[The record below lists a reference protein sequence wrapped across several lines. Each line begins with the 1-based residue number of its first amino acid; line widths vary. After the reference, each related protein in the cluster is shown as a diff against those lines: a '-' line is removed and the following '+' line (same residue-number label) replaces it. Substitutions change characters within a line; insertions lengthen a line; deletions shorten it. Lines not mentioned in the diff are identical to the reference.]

1 LTVAAGASTDLWQRP
16 AELLQRLIR
25 FDTTN
30 PPGNERECI
39 AFIEGLLSDAGIESN
54 RFARDPDRPNLV
66 ARLPGRGAAA
76 PLLLYGHVDVVS
88 TAGQS
93 WSHDPFGGEER
104 EGYVWGRGAVD
115 MKGGVAMMISAL
127 LRAKA
132 EGLEPAGDVIFC
144 ALADEEA
151 MGRYGAEWLV
161 REHPELFAD
170 VRYALGEFGGFTTH
184 LAGRRFYPIQVAE
197 KQVCTLAATIRGPG
211 GHGSIPQRGGTT
223 ARLARML
230 SRLDREGLPIHVT
243 PVVHQMLTAVA
254 SHLPRPQALLVRQL
268 ERPAFARAALPRM
281 GDRARV
287 LSAVLRNTASPTIIE
302 TSKKFNVIPSE
313 IEVTLDGR
321 ILPGYEPDDLLRELR
336 ALIGDDIELEVKL
349 FDPSPADPDLSMLG
363 MLGEIL
369 ERADPGAAAVPLL
382 MAGVTDGRFFSRLGI
397 QTYGF
402 TPLKLPAGFDF
413 WSGVHGSDERVPV
426 EAIAF
431 GADAMHTALARFGQT
446 AGGHD

>member
-1 LTVAAGASTDLWQRP
+1 LTVTGGVSTDVWQRP

-39 AFIEGLLSDAGIESN
+39 AFIEGLMSDAGIGSN
-54 RFARDPDRPNLV
+54 RFAREPDRPSLV
-66 ARLPGRGAAA
+66 ARFPGRGAAP

-93 WSHDPFGGEER
+93 WTNDPFGGEER
-104 EGYVWGRGAVD
+104 DGYVWGRGAVD
-115 MKGGVAMMISAL
+115 MKGGVAMMIAAL

-132 EGLEPAGDVIFC
+132 EDLQPAGDVIFC

-161 REHPELFAD
+161 REHPELFAG

-197 KQVCTLAATIRGPG
+197 KQVCTLRATIRRPG
-211 GHGSIPQRGGTT
+211 GHGSIPLRGGAT

-230 SRLDREGLPIHVT
+230 ARLDREGLPIHVT
-243 PVVHQMLTAVA
+243 PVVRQMLRAVA
-254 SHLPRPQALLVRQL
+254 GHLPRAQALLARQL

-287 LSAVLRNTASPTIIE
+287 LSAVLRNTVSPTIIE

-321 ILPGYEPDDLLRELR
+321 ILPGYEPDDLLREVR
-336 ALIGDDIELEVKL
+336 ALIGDDIELEVEL
-349 FDPSPADPDLSMLG
+349 FDPSPADPDLG
-363 MLGEIL
+363 MLGTLGNIL
-369 ERADPGAAAVPLL
+369 ERADSGSVAIPLL

-413 WSGVHGSDERVPV
+413 WSGVHGADERVPV

-431 GADAMHTALARFGQT
+431 GADAMHTALARFGE
-446 AGGHD
+446 AA